1 MNGEAKTQPGLE
13 LTRSLRTE
21 TGRVRSTPLQRW
33 TLGLAALAS
42 FVVVLDL
49 LVVATALTAIR
60 GDLGAS
66 VGQLE
71 WTVNAYTLSFAVL
84 LMTAAALGDRFGRRR
99 MFAVGLALFGV
110 ASAACALAPDVG
122 WLIAARAVQGAGA
135 ATIMPLALA
144 LMNGA
149 FPPERRGW
157 ATGVYSS
164 VTGLAALLGPVVG
177 GAVTEGI
184 SWQWIFWL
192 NVPIALVAI
201 PLVLTRIEE
210 AFGPPTAID
219 LPGLA
224 LVSAAALGVV
234 WALVRA
240 GAVGW
245 GSPQVLVPLLLGV
258 GLAVGFVGVEAR
270 AGAPMLPMRLFRARA
285 FFAGN
290 TVIFL
295 LNAALTGAVFFTAQF
310 LQAAQGHSP
319 FAAGL
324 RLLPWGVTPFLLA
337 PRAGALVDRFGG
349 RSLIVTG
356 LALQAVGMGWM
367 AAIASPAVTY
377 LALAAPMTVAGI
389 GFSIALPAVTK
400 TVVGSVAPPDM
411 GKASGTFTMFRQL
424 GGAFG
429 VAVLAVAFT
438 TAGGYGSANGFSDGY
453 TTAMAI
459 AGALSLLGAIVAVTL
474 APIRTR
480 TPVVTAAA
488 TPANAPTNELA
499 AVETATDVG

>member
-1 MNGEAKTQPGLE
+1 MNTSSEKTEGGLE
-13 LTRSLRTE
+13 PTQVVRTE
-21 TGRVRSTPLQRW
+21 TRRVRSTPLQRW
-33 TLGLAALAS
+33 TLGLAAVAS

-60 GDLGAS
+60 RDLGAS

-99 MFAVGLALFGV
+99 GFAVGLALFGV

-144 LMNGA
+144 LMNGV

-157 ATGVYSS
+157 AAGVYGS

-192 NVPIALVAI
+192 NVPITLLAI
-201 PLVLTRIEE
+201 PLVLTRVEE
-210 AFGPPTAID
+210 AFGPQSPID

-224 LVSAAALGVV
+224 LVSGSALCVV

-240 GAVGW
+240 SAVGW
-245 GSPQVLVPLLLGV
+245 GSPQVVVPLLVGGV
-258 GLAVGFVGVEAR
+258 LAVGFVGAELR
-270 AGAPMLPMRLFRARA
+270 AAAPMLPMRLFRARA
-285 FFAGN
+285 FSAGN

-310 LQAAQGHSP
+310 LQVAQGHSP
-319 FAAGL
+319 LEAGL
-324 RLLPWGVTPFLLA
+324 RLLPWGITPFLVA

-349 RSLIVTG
+349 RTLIATG
-356 LALQAVGMGWM
+356 LALQAVGMASM
-367 AAIASPAVTY
+367 AAVASPGVTY
-377 LALAAPMTVAGI
+377 FALAAPMTVAGI

-400 TVVGSVAPPDM
+400 TVVGSVSPPDM
-411 GKASGTFTMFRQL
+411 GKASGTFTMLRQL

-429 VAVLAVAFT
+429 VAILAVAFT
-438 TAGGYGSANGFSDGY
+438 TAGGYGSADGFSDGY
-453 TTAMAI
+453 ATAMAI
-459 AGALSLLGAIVAVTL
+459 AGGLSLLGAIAAVAL

-480 TPVVTAAA
+480 TSIAALEQ
-488 TPANAPTNELA
+488 TS
-499 AVETATDVG
+499 

>member
-1 MNGEAKTQPGLE
+1 MNTGTNKTQEGFE
-13 LTRSLRTE
+13 LQE
-21 TGRVRSTPLQRW
+21 AGQAEAGRVRSTPLQRW
-33 TLGLAALAS
+33 TLGLSAVAS

-99 MFAVGLALFGV
+99 GFAVGLALFGV
-110 ASAACALAPDVG
+110 ASAACALATGVG

-135 ATIMPLALA
+135 AAIMPLALA

-184 SWQWIFWL
+184 SWQWIFWV
-192 NVPIALVAI
+192 NVPITLLAI
-201 PLVLTRIEE
+201 PLVLTRVEE
-210 AFGPPTAID
+210 AYGPSAAID

-240 GAVGW
+240 NAVGW
-245 GSPQVLVPLLLGV
+245 GSPQVVAPLLIGGV
-258 GLAVGFVGVEAR
+258 LAVGFVRVEVR
-270 AGAPMLPMRLFRARA
+270 AAAPMLPMRLFHSRA
-285 FFAGN
+285 FSAGN
-290 TVIFL
+290 AVIFL

-310 LQAAQGHSP
+310 LQAAQGHGP
-319 FAAGL
+319 LGAGL
-324 RLLPWGVTPFLLA
+324 RLLPWGVTPFLIA

-349 RSLIVTG
+349 RPLIVTG
-356 LALQAVGMGWM
+356 LVLQAVGMASM
-367 AAIASPAVTY
+367 AVIASPGIAY
-377 LALAAPMTVAGI
+377 LALAAAMTVAGI

-400 TVVGSVAPPDM
+400 TVVGSVAPADM

-429 VAVLAVAFT
+429 VAILAVAFT
-438 TAGGYGSANGFSDGY
+438 TAGGYAGADAFSDGY
-453 TTAMAI
+453 TAAMVI
-459 AGALSLLGAIVAVTL
+459 AGALSLIGAIAAITL
-474 APIRTR
+474 APLRTR
-480 TPVVTAAA
+480 TPVA
-488 TPANAPTNELA
+488 PASMRADAPTNDLA
-499 AVETATDVG
+499 TAEAATEVG